1 MAPVTCNRLSS
12 FWPFAAVAAAAAT
25 SAYPES
31 RGCAKTSVSP
41 RRLVRLCGS
50 LQFSG
55 GWSFFACSY
64 RCSSRRLR
72 WAAEAPV
79 RGRTSRTCARA
90 RAASCRHAAS
100 LRSSVVATSL
110 NEKSNTSCSR
120 KAARSSGDSRSSVKS
135 SAMDKSSASS
145 VRLSGASAAV
155 STTGSGS
162 QGPTYSS
169 RRARRGQHVE
179 TNPRR
184 RGHYIY
190 FLVCSALLVVRGRA
204 CGSVSIDT

>member
-1 MAPVTCNRLSS
+1 VSRAVNYRGAFQNRPGTRIFLPTRPLTRIRSRAGSRTAMAPVTCNRLSS

-135 SAMDKSSASS
+135 SAMDKSSASC
-145 VRLSGASAAV
+145 VF
-155 STTGSGS
+155 
-162 QGPTYSS
+162 
-169 RRARRGQHVE
+169 RRCE
-179 TNPRR
+179 
-184 RGHYIY
+184 
-190 FLVCSALLVVRGRA
+190 
-204 CGSVSIDT
+204 